1 MNKLQQYLKLVSQK
15 LGTPQF
21 PSPNGLGFQVKKTVC
36 NKFESWNIFFTSL
49 LGLFSP
55 ELPTRKQGNI
65 PLRKNSNTWQQMI
78 NTNMATD
85 DKYEQEIN
93 ELEEEIKSLKQSRKQ
108 QHDPKTEMYRNKIN
122 LKSKKDNT
130 ASVSHRGQQ
139 EHVELITVI
148 NFIEQT
154 MKTLSNHG
162 EQLKTQLDFNLTQQ
176 DKELT

>member
-1 MNKLQQYLKLVSQK
+1 
-15 LGTPQF
+15 
-21 PSPNGLGFQVKKTVC
+21 
-36 NKFESWNIFFTSL
+36 
-49 LGLFSP
+49 
-55 ELPTRKQGNI
+55 
-65 PLRKNSNTWQQMI
+65 
-78 NTNMATD
+78 MATD